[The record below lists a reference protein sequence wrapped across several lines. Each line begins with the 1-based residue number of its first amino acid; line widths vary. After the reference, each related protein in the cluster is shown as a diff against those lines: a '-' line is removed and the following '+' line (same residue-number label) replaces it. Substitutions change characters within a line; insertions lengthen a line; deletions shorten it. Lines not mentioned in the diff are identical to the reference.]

1 MGYLLFILNVSEE
14 TSIAKG
20 TSKATEIPLSSLM
33 KKATTRERQMLR
45 IAAYQGKEE
54 ADTIKRNLISKQK
67 QQSTSSY
74 VQEVTKIE
82 LNNDLIIT
90 VEVGQGCYARSEERR
105 VGKECS

>member
-1 MGYLLFILNVSEE
+1 
-14 TSIAKG
+14 
-20 TSKATEIPLSSLM
+20 M

-90 VEVGQGCYARSEERR
+90 VEVGQGCYAWLRVPNTEASENNLFTFE
-105 VGKECS
+105 VDYQFMEIVV